1 MVKRMNNYRCDSCG
15 CFFDPENW
23 KECDKC
29 RRKDRKHHKQ
39 HYKEIIKH
47 ESGKQDD

>member
-1 MVKRMNNYRCDSCG
+1 MMNNFKCDSCG
-15 CFFDPENW
+15 CFLDPEHW

-29 RRKDRKHHKQ
+29 RGKDRERHKQ

-47 ESGKQDD
+47 ESGTQDD

>member
-1 MVKRMNNYRCDSCG
+1 MMNNSKCDSCG
-15 CFFDPENW
+15 YFLDPEHW

-29 RRKDRKHHKQ
+29 RGKDREHHKQ

-47 ESGKQDD
+47 ESGTQDD